1 LIFVE
6 NLTVVEPEFG
16 QIILELN
23 RPPKSRINHG
33 AEDWSSSGLIN
44 TKLKVKV
51 FDILLSI
58 FLKGPLKKSSDL
70 FPLLFHGS
78 KL

>member
-6 NLTVVEPEFG
+6 NLTVVEPQFG
-16 QIILELN
+16 QVILELN

-33 AEDWSSSGLIN
+33 AKDWPSSCLIN
-44 TKLKVKV
+44 TKLKVEV
-51 FDILLSI
+51 FDILFSI
-58 FLKGPLKKSSDL
+58 FLKSPLKKSSDL